1 MTRTQK
7 AVFIIAGI
15 IALSLGLLVSRV
27 LSGNGDSQQTALI
40 DAGVI
45 LLPQSRP
52 LPELSMS
59 DQHGQPV
66 RLDQLKG
73 KWTLLF
79 FGYTYCPDICPTT
92 LAQLRQIKGELPA
105 ATLEHLRVVLVSVDP
120 DRDTPQQLEQYLD
133 YFDKSFI
140 GLSGPVPQIQTLANA
155 LSIPFIPADTSKPGY
170 TVDHSGNLALLGPDG
185 TQRGFIRAPLD
196 TRKLLAQLPGLLDR
210 P

>member
-7 AVFIIAGI
+7 AVLIIAGI
-15 IALSLGLLVSRV
+15 IALLLGLLVSRV
-27 LSGNGDSQQTALI
+27 LSGDADSQQNALI

-45 LLPQSRP
+45 LLPHSRP

-59 DQHGQPV
+59 DQNGQPV
-66 RLDQLKG
+66 RVDQLKG

-92 LAQLRQIKGELPA
+92 LAQLRQITGELPA

-120 DRDTPQQLEQYLD
+120 DRDSPQQLKQYLE
-133 YFDKSFI
+133 YFDKRFI
-140 GLSGPVPQIQTLANA
+140 GLTGPVPQIQTLANA
-155 LSIPFIPADTSKPGY
+155 VSIPFIPADTRKPGY

-185 TQRGFIRAPLD
+185 TQRGFIRAPLN
-196 TRKLLAQLPGLLDR
+196 TRKLRAQLPGLLDR